1 MPLNPLTNF
10 EIQKYYQNKPK
21 FNVYSRH
28 NLPKIKDET
37 YIINFGEFKSIETHW
52 LALYVSINN
61 IMYFGVKRIAK
72 QIEKFLRN
80 KNIITN
86 IYKIQA
92 FNSIM
97 YGYFCIGFIDFML
110 NGKSFLDYRNLFS
123 PNNYEK
129 NDKTILKYFQ

>member
-52 LALYVSINN
+52 LALYVSSNN

-80 KNIITN
+80 KNVITN

-110 NGKSFLDYRNLFS
+110 NGKSFLDYKNLFS
-123 PNNYEK
+123 PNNSEK

>member
-1 MPLNPLTNF
+1 MLLNPLTNF

-37 YIINFGEFKSIETHW
+37 YIINFGEFKSIETDW
-52 LALYVSINN
+52 LALYVSSNN

-110 NGKSFLDYRNLFS
+110 NGKSFLHYRNLFS